1 MFDDLESVIGYQEA
15 TDFTY
20 MVEDFKSLHGF
31 AMFQPMCKSLLKMKT
46 KNPTN
51 YRIGIKDKII
61 KILSLSCKLFS
72 CLESKIQQNSM
83 KLRECIVNIIQC
95 SLYKK

>member
-31 AMFQPMCKSLLKMKT
+31 AMFQPMYKSLLKMKT
-46 KNPTN
+46 KKTN
-51 YRIGIKDKII
+51 
-61 KILSLSCKLFS
+61 KLQDRY
-72 CLESKIQQNSM
+72 KRQN
-83 KLRECIVNIIQC
+83 
-95 SLYKK
+95 Y